1 MITAWSTDPKPE
13 ALRSRFLFS
22 DGSALP
28 FHQGTLRRKV
38 LAAIVLC
45 QEHPEV
51 PTAGLAPSSVLAK
64 ILLASDLFLAVMLVS
79 LHPLLLMEL
88 GSSSIALS
96 LDRDLPSFS

>member
-1 MITAWSTDPKPE
+1 MISGSPEKLFGRTAWVIAAWSTEPKPE
-13 ALRSRFLFS
+13 ALKSRFLFS

-45 QEHPEV
+45 REHPEV

-64 ILLASDLFLAVMLVS
+64 FFWLLT
-79 LHPLLLMEL
+79 
-88 GSSSIALS
+88 
-96 LDRDLPSFS
+96 SF